1 MTRLISSNSRR
12 LASQSQIALSMLNE
26 RTRSLNETY
35 LRAVSAR
42 NMLRPEEATNWN
54 GQIVDVFL
62 RHDEL
67 MVFAIVCGDRVCMA
81 DWVCLSNVTFHVDE
95 TGREQSNADAGTL
108 PNGRTVHA
116 WLTGQLEWPTDHA
129 WTPDQ
134 KSWEAVIY
142 HPKSWAVF
150 RREQCQAAIHQSE
163 TARLVPGNRKVW
175 CPRLTDDFSGGQPS

>member
-95 TGREQSNADAGTL
+95 T
-108 PNGRTVHA
+108 
-116 WLTGQLEWPTDHA
+116 
-129 WTPDQ
+129 
-134 KSWEAVIY
+134 
-142 HPKSWAVF
+142 
-150 RREQCQAAIHQSE
+150 
-163 TARLVPGNRKVW
+163 
-175 CPRLTDDFSGGQPS
+175 